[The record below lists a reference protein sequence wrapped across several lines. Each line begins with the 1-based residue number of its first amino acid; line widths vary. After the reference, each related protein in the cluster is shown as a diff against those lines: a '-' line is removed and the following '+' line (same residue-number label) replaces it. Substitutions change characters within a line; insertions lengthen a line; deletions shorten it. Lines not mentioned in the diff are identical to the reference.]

1 MTLHWWMHWF
11 WVTMLLSLIASS
23 GIAVGAPQSGV
34 LQPAPTVAEEAE
46 TMQPHVERQPRAMYF
61 TKAAPL
67 PLPYTPP
74 TTTNTN
80 TTDTTPITTMAPTT
94 NTTEPT
100 QPNTTQVSPVKW
112 TKINTTD
119 ITNAS
124 IGLQNTTKNTT
135 LLTLIDPLTDPQNAT
150 FSSRKRNL
158 TPDSVRDDTNL
169 EGISE
174 SRIVTEKPLSL
185 ETTLLQTKMPPIIE
199 SSRQIIEQGNRMD
212 TGAIAGISFA
222 ALVLTAL
229 AGSTGF
235 VLYRRRYLNK
245 PQTLNDK
252 CSNPDSSGYLDDS
265 TIRDNS
271 EEMYSLD
278 NDSFLNSLEA
288 MTIQNY
294 WTDTVKHTK
303 L

>member
-11 WVTMLLSLIASS
+11 WVTTLFIVVASS
-23 GIAVGAPQSGV
+23 GWSHGAPQSEE
-34 LQPAPTVAEEAE
+34 LQ
-46 TMQPHVERQPRAMYF
+46 HVTTDTEIVHRLTERQSRAMYYA
-61 TKAAPL
+61 K
-67 PLPYTPP
+67 
-74 TTTNTN
+74 
-80 TTDTTPITTMAPTT
+80 TPITTQSPNITNNRT
-94 NTTEPT
+94 EKVITNYNTTSLNETTET
-100 QPNTTQVSPVKW
+100 QPMQWTPINVTEVNNSTSIENVTT
-112 TKINTTD
+112 IHIEGAN
-119 ITNAS
+119 
-124 IGLQNTTKNTT
+124 
-135 LLTLIDPLTDPQNAT
+135 LTETQNAT
-150 FSSRKRNL
+150 FAAKKRNL
-158 TPDSVRDDTNL
+158 TRQDFVKEDGGNVA
-169 EGISE
+169 E

-185 ETTLLQTKMPPIIE
+185 ETAFVQTRIPPNVE
-199 SSRQIIEQGNRMD
+199 SSRRIIDQGDGGMD

-222 ALVLTAL
+222 ALVLAAL
-229 AGSTGF
+229 AGSTAF

>member
-1 MTLHWWMHWF
+1 MHWF

-23 GIAVGAPQSGV
+23 GRALGAPQSRQ
-34 LQPAPTVAEEAE
+34 LQPVPTATDAAE
-46 TMQPHVERQPRAMYF
+46 TAQSHAERQPRAMYF
-61 TKAAPL
+61 TKAVPL
-67 PLPYTPP
+67 PLPHTPP
-74 TTTNTN
+74 TTVNISD
-80 TTDTTPITTMAPTT
+80 TDTTTTTPTT
-94 NTTEPT
+94 NISENT
-100 QPNTTQVSPVKW
+100 QTNATFNTTTQVSPIKW
-112 TKINTTD
+112 TKINTTET
-119 ITNAS
+119 TNVS
-124 IGLQNTTKNTT
+124 IGLQNTTKNAT
-135 LLTLIDPLTDPQNAT
+135 LLTLIDPIIDPQNAT
-150 FSSRKRNL
+150 LNSRKRNL
-158 TPDSVRDDTNL
+158 TPDSVRDDASL

-199 SSRQIIEQGNRMD
+199 SSRQVIEPDNRMD

>member
-11 WVTMLLSLIASS
+11 WVTSLLMLLESS
-23 GIAVGAPQSGV
+23 GRALAAPQSEE
-34 LQPAPTVAEEAE
+34 LQHITTDVE
-46 TMQPHVERQPRAMYF
+46 TDLRRQMDRQGRAMYY
-61 TKAAPL
+61 TK
-67 PLPYTPP
+67 TPSL
-74 TTTNTN
+74 TTAKTPALNTSTNQTDKELDTAN
-80 TTDTTPITTMAPTT
+80 VTTDNSTVEIVHPSIQWIP
-94 NTTEPT
+94 
-100 QPNTTQVSPVKW
+100 
-112 TKINTTD
+112 
-119 ITNAS
+119 TNAS
-124 IGLQNTTKNTT
+124 DLNFNDTSTPSNVTVT
-135 LLTLIDPLTDPQNAT
+135 NATVVSSNATEEQNAT
-150 FSSRKRNL
+150 FTSKKRNL
-158 TPDSVRDDTNL
+158 TRLDFVKDDTSL
-169 EGISE
+169 EGASE

-185 ETTLLQTKMPPIIE
+185 ETAFVQTRIPPNVE
-199 SSRQIIEQGNRMD
+199 SSRRIKDPGEGDMD
-212 TGAIAGISFA
+212 MGAIAGISFA
-222 ALVLTAL
+222 ALVLAAL
-229 AGSTGF
+229 AGSTAF

>member
-1 MTLHWWMHWF
+1 
-11 WVTMLLSLIASS
+11 
-23 GIAVGAPQSGV
+23 
-34 LQPAPTVAEEAE
+34 
-46 TMQPHVERQPRAMYF
+46 MYF
-61 TKAAPL
+61 TK
-67 PLPYTPP
+67 TPQL
-74 TTTNTN
+74 TTTKPPENVTQKEIPKSSVAPNVSSTTDAVQIQWTPVNITDN
-80 TTDTTPITTMAPTT
+80 TTFESNPSVNATAPAVATFT
-94 NTTEPT
+94 NVTEAP
-100 QPNTTQVSPVKW
+100 
-112 TKINTTD
+112 
-119 ITNAS
+119 
-124 IGLQNTTKNTT
+124 
-135 LLTLIDPLTDPQNAT
+135 NAT
-150 FSSRKRNL
+150 FPSKKRNL
-158 TPDSVRDDTNL
+158 TRPDYIKDGIAL
-169 EGISE
+169 EGLLE

-185 ETTLLQTKMPPIIE
+185 ETAFLQTRIPPNIE
-199 SSRQIIEQGNRMD
+199 SSRRVIDPGEGGMD

-222 ALVLTAL
+222 ALVLAAL
-229 AGSTGF
+229 AGSTAF
-235 VLYRRRYLNK
+235 ILYRRRYLNK

>member
-11 WVTMLLSLIASS
+11 WVTMLLTVIAST
-23 GIAVGAPQSGV
+23 GRNLAAPQTEE
-34 LQPAPTVAEEAE
+34 LQHYADFEIE
-46 TMQPHVERQPRAMYF
+46 PHVSERQARAMYF
-61 TKAAPL
+61 TK
-67 PLPYTPP
+67 TPQN
-74 TTTNTN
+74 TNTN
-80 TTDTTPITTMAPTT
+80 KTTMI
-94 NTTEPT
+94 T
-100 QPNTTQVSPVKW
+100 QK
-112 TKINTTD
+112 NTTD
-119 ITNAS
+119 KEPTITDNATNLTSNNATEIQTKIKWTPINITDTNVS
-124 IGLQNTTKNTT
+124 IISLPENTTNLNIT
-135 LLTLIDPLTDPQNAT
+135 ITDYTNMTESQNST
-150 FSSRKRNL
+150 FAKKRNL
-158 TPDSVRDDTNL
+158 TRPDFVKEDLTL
-169 EGISE
+169 EGASE

-185 ETTLLQTKMPPIIE
+185 ETAFLQTRIPPNVE
-199 SSRQIIEQGNRMD
+199 SSRRIIDSSDGGMD
-212 TGAIAGISFA
+212 TGAVAGISFA
-222 ALVLTAL
+222 ALVLAAL
-229 AGSTGF
+229 AGSTAF
-235 VLYRRRYLNK
+235 ILYRRRYLNK

>member
-11 WVTMLLSLIASS
+11 WVTLLVTLFSS
-23 GIAVGAPQSGV
+23 GWTAPQSEPISETI
-34 LQPAPTVAEEAE
+34 QDASPT
-46 TMQPHVERQPRAMYF
+46 PHEGRQGRAMYF
-61 TKAAPL
+61 AKTTLTPATKPPPAL
-67 PLPYTPP
+67 NITDHTPP
-74 TTTNTN
+74 FDQKPNITLSTN
-80 TTDTTPITTMAPTT
+80 DTK
-94 NTTEPT
+94 E
-100 QPNTTQVSPVKW
+100 V
-112 TKINTTD
+112 
-119 ITNAS
+119 
-124 IGLQNTTKNTT
+124 
-135 LLTLIDPLTDPQNAT
+135 NAT
-150 FSSRKRNL
+150 EIVHPAFLAPDKSADANDQINNNTKTMTVTKTNNTVADNATVPPNKKRNNL
-158 TPDSVRDDTNL
+158 TRHPEVKEIETNL
-169 EGISE
+169 EGAVE

-185 ETTLLQTKMPPIIE
+185 ETAFLQTRIPPNVE
-199 SSRQIIEQGNRMD
+199 SSRRVIDQSERGMD
-212 TGAIAGISFA
+212 TGEIAGISFA
-222 ALVLTAL
+222 ALVLVAL
-229 AGSTGF
+229 AGSTAF

>member
-11 WVTMLLSLIASS
+11 WVTSLLVIVAGTGRTLA
-23 GIAVGAPQSGV
+23 APQS
-34 LQPAPTVAEEAE
+34 EEIEQVSNLE
-46 TMQPHVERQPRAMYF
+46 TERYAERQPRAMYF
-61 TKAAPL
+61 TK
-67 PLPYTPP
+67 TPQL
-74 TTTNTN
+74 TTTKPPENVTQKEIPKSSVAPNVSSTTDAVQIQWTPVNITDN
-80 TTDTTPITTMAPTT
+80 TTFESNPSVNATAPAVATFT
-94 NTTEPT
+94 NVTEAP
-100 QPNTTQVSPVKW
+100 
-112 TKINTTD
+112 
-119 ITNAS
+119 
-124 IGLQNTTKNTT
+124 
-135 LLTLIDPLTDPQNAT
+135 NAT
-150 FSSRKRNL
+150 FPSKKRNL
-158 TPDSVRDDTNL
+158 TRPDYIKDGIAL
-169 EGISE
+169 EGLLE

-185 ETTLLQTKMPPIIE
+185 ETAFLQTRIPPNIE
-199 SSRQIIEQGNRMD
+199 SSRRVIDPGEGGMD

-222 ALVLTAL
+222 ALVLAAL
-229 AGSTGF
+229 AGSTAF
-235 VLYRRRYLNK
+235 ILYRRRYLNK

>member
-11 WVTMLLSLIASS
+11 WVTTLLLI
-23 GIAVGAPQSGV
+23 IACTVMNDAAPQTE
-34 LQPAPTVAEEAE
+34 LHQ
-46 TMQPHVERQPRAMYF
+46 ERQPRAMYF
-61 TKAAPL
+61 TKNAELA
-67 PLPYTPP
+67 TR
-74 TTTNTN
+74 TTNETN
-80 TTDTTPITTMAPTT
+80 TKADVNGTTA
-94 NTTEPT
+94 NTTEIKWTPVNT
-100 QPNTTQVSPVKW
+100 DNITIIPLSENTTNI
-112 TKINTTD
+112 TDYGNTTE
-119 ITNAS
+119 I
-124 IGLQNTTKNTT
+124 QNTTFTT
-135 LLTLIDPLTDPQNAT
+135 KRTNFTITDFVKEDFT
-150 FSSRKRNL
+150 
-158 TPDSVRDDTNL
+158 L
-169 EGISE
+169 EGSAE

-185 ETTLLQTKMPPIIE
+185 ETIFLQTRIPPNVE
-199 SSRQIIEQGNRMD
+199 SSRRIIDSSGGGMD

-222 ALVLTAL
+222 ALVLAAL
-229 AGSTGF
+229 AGSTAF

>member
-1 MTLHWWMHWF
+1 MNATVQNISNVN
-11 WVTMLLSLIASS
+11 VT
-23 GIAVGAPQSGV
+23 V
-34 LQPAPTVAEEAE
+34 T
-46 TMQPHVERQPRAMYF
+46 F
-61 TKAAPL
+61 TNL
-67 PLPYTPP
+67 
-74 TTTNTN
+74 
-80 TTDTTPITTMAPTT
+80 TDT
-94 NTTEPT
+94 
-100 QPNTTQVSPVKW
+100 
-112 TKINTTD
+112 
-119 ITNAS
+119 
-124 IGLQNTTKNTT
+124 QNETSVFK
-135 LLTLIDPLTDPQNAT
+135 
-150 FSSRKRNL
+150 RRNL
-158 TPDSVRDDTNL
+158 TRPDYIKDDSNSD
-169 EGISE
+169 IE

-185 ETTLLQTKMPPIIE
+185 EAAFLQTRIPPNIE
-199 SSRQIIEQGNRMD
+199 SSRRIIDPGDGGMD
-212 TGAIAGISFA
+212 TGAIAGIAFGA
-222 ALVLTAL
+222 VVLAAL
-229 AGSTGF
+229 AGSVAF

>member
-11 WVTMLLSLIASS
+11 WVTTLFTIHANSGLSSA
-23 GIAVGAPQSGV
+23 APQSEE
-34 LQPAPTVAEEAE
+34 LQHISAEAE
-46 TMQPHVERQPRAMYF
+46 LDRRLSERQSRAMYY
-61 TKAAPL
+61 TKTQVTTQTSNITDNHTDKPPEL
-67 PLPYTPP
+67 PV
-74 TTTNTN
+74 TN
-80 TTDTTPITTMAPTT
+80 TTDTNKTEEVPHPAIQWTVVNITDMSSNSTQTPSVNTSTATVAPFT
-94 NTTEPT
+94 NL
-100 QPNTTQVSPVKW
+100 
-112 TKINTTD
+112 TD
-119 ITNAS
+119 T
-124 IGLQNTTKNTT
+124 QNTTFASK
-135 LLTLIDPLTDPQNAT
+135 
-150 FSSRKRNL
+150 KRNL
-158 TPDSVRDDTNL
+158 TRPDFVKDGGGNVA
-169 EGISE
+169 E

-185 ETTLLQTKMPPIIE
+185 ETTFLQTRIPPNVE
-199 SSRQIIEQGNRMD
+199 SSRRVIDQSDGGMD

-222 ALVLTAL
+222 ALVLAAL
-229 AGSTGF
+229 AGSTAF